1 MTTLRRHGPA
11 GSTPFAAA
19 PTRGHGG
26 ATSSR
31 RPLRLVAIG
40 DTLGADVALV
50 AGSRGAVHVPATGTG
65 VRPLLAALAAIAR
78 ADLVL
83 VAEDARGP
91 LAWVAGHLKSPDRR
105 VAIGARTGAHA
116 AARDA
121 YYSAIA
127 RALIRVDREGLFSYT
142 DRAKL
147 AAAGHAV
154 VAH

>member
-11 GSTPFAAA
+11 GSTPFATAL
-19 PTRGHGG
+19 TRGPGG
-26 ATSSR
+26 ATISR

-40 DTLGADVALV
+40 ETLGADVTLV
-50 AGSRGAVHVPATGTG
+50 AVHVPATGTG

-83 VAEDARGP
+83 LAEDARGP

-147 AAAGHAV
+147 AAAGHAAL
-154 VAH
+154 AH